1 MEKKTSW
8 KVIVALHLLLVLYS
22 FESVCSKMAS
32 QQEMFSFKFFLFY
45 GLVLFLLFF
54 YALAWQRILKYMP
67 LTVAYANKGI
77 TIVWGIIWGALLFK
91 EAITVKTLIGGVII
105 LIGIYLDGWGT
116 DRNIRICLQKGL
128 HCSQKRCIMNIQ

>member
-1 MEKKTSW
+1 MKIDRRKRKEEGTILEKKTSW
-8 KVIVALHLLLVLYS
+8 KVIAALHLLLVLYS

-91 EAITVKTLIGGVII
+91 EAITIKTIIGGVII
-105 LIGIYLDGWGT
+105 LIGIYLVVT
-116 DRNIRICLQKGL
+116 NNE
-128 HCSQKRCIMNIQ
+128 H

>member
-8 KVIVALHLLLVLYS
+8 KVVAALHLLLLLYS

-45 GLVLFLLFF
+45 GLVLFFLFV

-77 TIVWGIIWGALLFK
+77 TIVWGMVWGAILFN
-91 EAITVKTLIGGVII
+91 EAITLKTIIGGVII
-105 LIGIYLDGWGT
+105 LAGIFMVVT
-116 DRNIRICLQKGL
+116 NNE
-128 HCSQKRCIMNIQ
+128 H

>member
-1 MEKKTSW
+1 MEVELGEREVKNLEKKTSW

-77 TIVWGIIWGALLFK
+77 TIVWGIIWGALLFN
-91 EAITVKTLIGGVII
+91 EAITIKTIIGGVII
-105 LIGIYLDGWGT
+105 LIGIYLVVT
-116 DRNIRICLQKGL
+116 NNE
-128 HCSQKRCIMNIQ
+128 H